1 MADDIHTPPD
11 RRIDFNGGSCS
22 LRWVGNFAVARNA
35 MLHRKQKVVDSEVL
49 SICFGS
55 EPSSDTGWFYD
66 LPYPQSLSGMCL
78 IWQTLFQWDGEDE
91 LGE

>member
-1 MADDIHTPPD
+1 MPRMTF
-11 RRIDFNGGSCS
+11 R
-22 LRWVGNFAVARNA
+22 
-35 MLHRKQKVVDSEVL
+35 VVDSEVL